1 MSASNSEKPT
11 DQPPAQPYEIAIAR
25 KIKAQT
31 LPILQIFK
39 KFDQD
44 DDDRVSK
51 KDFSDTLKQWE
62 MELKE
67 DQINYIFERSAFFA
81 PFNVKEIRRNDPSPD
96 CLYFEKMGF
105 QEFSKYVE
113 DTANTLISTASSLF
127 GASDIALSPQRENT
141 KGKVAEERRSAVAR
155 ARSLRRM
162 VYKQIRESIPLDHTT
177 KVFLQMDTLRNN
189 QVTGKEFQEWLK
201 KKNGLDFSDEEMK
214 LIRGDWKKDEGLSL
228 QEFDFFINCFYQECS
243 RDNSNHEMIQRL
255 SVNQNINPSPS
266 EAEIG
271 DAKSDEVLIWALLN
285 YFKDYNKS
293 YLQAFEIL
301 DVTNAKSLS
310 AQDVQRGL
318 QGAGMTITLGR
329 AKDLIRNYV
338 QVGGRM
344 TKPGFVRLMTS
355 AQRDED

>member
-1 MSASNSEKPT
+1 MSASYSDKPK
-11 DQPPAQPYEIAIAR
+11 DILPAQPYEVAIAR

-31 LPILQIFK
+31 LPMLRIFK

-81 PFNVKEIRRNDPSPD
+81 PANVKEIRRYNPSPD
-96 CLYFEKMGF
+96 SLYFEKMGY

-127 GASDIALSPQRENT
+127 GASEIALSPQRENS
-141 KGKVAEERRSAVAR
+141 KGKVAEERRSVVAR
-155 ARSLRRM
+155 ARSLRLM
-162 VYKQIRESIPLDHTT
+162 VHKQIRESIPQDHIATA
-177 KVFLQMDTLRNN
+177 FLQMDTLRNN
-189 QVTGKEFQEWLK
+189 QVTGEEFQEWLK

-214 LIRGDWKKDEGLSL
+214 LIRGDWRKDEGLSL
-228 QEFDFFINCFYQECS
+228 QEFDFFVNCLHRECS

-255 SVNQNINPSPS
+255 SVNQNTIPSPS

-271 DAKSDEVLIWALLN
+271 DAKSDEGKYAISTVKYYQIHL
-285 YFKDYNKS
+285 
-293 YLQAFEIL
+293 
-301 DVTNAKSLS
+301 
-310 AQDVQRGL
+310 
-318 QGAGMTITLGR
+318 
-329 AKDLIRNYV
+329 
-338 QVGGRM
+338 
-344 TKPGFVRLMTS
+344 KPLTS
-355 AQRDED
+355 TFLPSIP